1 MGDLFNFIDNNK
13 LIQVIATTIITG
25 IYAYF
30 VVHKF
35 VVQKNVFKKKESE
48 VSKKVIN
55 KKEKFF
61 ESLFQGLKSNIINS
75 ISDIEN
81 IYQGITNLSSE
92 SSNYDYSMLQWL
104 KEFLVKVMLKDF
116 DEDLSNDTYNE
127 LKDKTTIFIKE
138 YEESSPFSNLPE
150 REKNLFN
157 DLLLYLNSD
166 KINNEHVKTKLKELN
181 SIFQTKANTLD
192 KLERINKWSVP
203 LSIIG
208 LILTI
213 LFGIVSIIT

>member
-13 LIQVIATTIITG
+13 LIQVIVTTIITG
-25 IYAYF
+25 TYAY
-30 VVHKF
+30 F
-35 VVQKNVFKKKESE
+35 VVQKNVVLKNFFKKKENE

-81 IYQGITNLSSE
+81 IYQGITDLSSE
-92 SSNYDYSMLQWL
+92 SSNYDYNMLQWL
-104 KEFLVKVMLKDF
+104 KEFLVKLMLKDF

-181 SIFQTKANTLD
+181 SIFQTKVNTLD

-203 LSIIG
+203 LSITG

-213 LFGIVSIIT
+213 VFGLLSIIT

>member
-1 MGDLFNFIDNNK
+1 MGNLFNFIDNNK
-13 LIQVIATTIITG
+13 LIQVIVTTIITG
-25 IYAYF
+25 TYAY
-30 VVHKF
+30 F
-35 VVQKNVFKKKESE
+35 VVQKNVVLKNFFKKKENE

-81 IYQGITNLSSE
+81 IYQGITDLSSE
-92 SSNYDYSMLQWL
+92 SSNYDYNMLQWL
-104 KEFLVKVMLKDF
+104 KEFLVKLMLKDF

-181 SIFQTKANTLD
+181 SIFQTKVNTLD

-203 LSIIG
+203 LSITG

-213 LFGIVSIIT
+213 VFGLLSIIT

>member
-35 VVQKNVFKKKESE
+35 VVQKNVFKKKENE
-48 VSKKVIN
+48 VSKKVIK

-181 SIFQTKANTLD
+181 SIFQTKVNTLD

>member
-157 DLLLYLNSD
+157 DLLLYLNND